1 MYLEIIFK
9 LIGRCKSNTEIL
21 TRPPRSELTV
31 ALYLAY
37 VIFLLLI
44 THTHTHARTHAR
56 RTLFS
61 FLHHLTVVCRYHATS
76 KSAGFVSCPNNVLF
90 SKSELVSFSSR
101 FFIWKNSV
109 FKDFCKGSVKPLC
122 LMASDFFEEGAPF
135 PCGPALSLGLL
146 VSPQD

>member
-9 LIGRCKSNTEIL
+9 LTGRCKSNTGIL
-21 TRPPRSELTV
+21 TRPPRSDLTV

-44 THTHTHARTHAR
+44 THTHTHTHTR

-76 KSAGFVSCPNNVLF
+76 KSAVVTQVLSVVQIMSFLAKVS
-90 SKSELVSFSSR
+90 
-101 FFIWKNSV
+101 
-109 FKDFCKGSVKPLC
+109 
-122 LMASDFFEEGAPF
+122 
-135 PCGPALSLGLL
+135 
-146 VSPQD
+146 